1 MSTPAPSLELHLKV
15 RAAFILQGS
24 TLKTWCRQN
33 GIHPS
38 NVRNALVGSWNGPAG
53 QAMRKRVVKASGLK
67 ETA

>member
-1 MSTPAPSLELHLKV
+1 MSTPAPSLELHRKV

-33 GIHPS
+33 AIHPS
-38 NVRNALVGSWNGPAG
+38 NVRNALIGSWNGPAG
-53 QAMRKRVVKASGLK
+53 QAMRLRVVKASGLK